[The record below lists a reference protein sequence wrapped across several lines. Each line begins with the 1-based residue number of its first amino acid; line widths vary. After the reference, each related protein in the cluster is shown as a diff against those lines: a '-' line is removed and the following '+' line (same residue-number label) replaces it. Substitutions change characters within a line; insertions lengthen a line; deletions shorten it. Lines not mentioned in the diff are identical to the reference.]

1 MSTQPVSD
9 LASTDQ
15 AAVAS
20 LPSRVSA
27 RVVIAGAVGSVVE
40 YFDFGVYGY
49 VATILATQFFA
60 AGDSTSALLSTLAAF
75 AVAFVLRPVGG
86 LIFSHFGDR
95 YGRKNTL
102 GATVLMMSAASG
114 LIGVLPTYAA
124 IGVGASVLL
133 VLARCLQGIAAG
145 GELGGAIAFVA
156 EHSPAGKRGLLC
168 SMTQTGALAGVLLAS
183 ICVALLN
190 QFLSKESMTQ
200 WGWRVPFL
208 VAIPVGLFGL
218 WIRTELSEATSFKI
232 LEKTQGVEAAPFV
245 ELFRSHLPALLK
257 SIGLSVLL
265 FSLYYI
271 AYVYVNIHLQRVVG
285 LSSKLAFWSTTVTLA
300 VSVLCM
306 PLFGTLSDRIGRKPV
321 FVFASL
327 AAAIAAAPCFIL
339 MNDGGMTAVAMQLIL
354 GVIESA
360 LMGVA
365 FSTFAELFPTR
376 VRYTG
381 IALGFNIGGV
391 VAGGSAPFICTWLVG
406 ALGSSIAPSYFL
418 CFTALVTLLS
428 ALTLKETAGSPLTI

>member
-168 SMTQTGALAGVLLAS
+168 SMTQTGALAGVLL
-183 ICVALLN
+183 C
-190 QFLSKESMTQ
+190 
-200 WGWRVPFL
+200 
-208 VAIPVGLFGL
+208 
-218 WIRTELSEATSFKI
+218 
-232 LEKTQGVEAAPFV
+232 
-245 ELFRSHLPALLK
+245 
-257 SIGLSVLL
+257 
-265 FSLYYI
+265 
-271 AYVYVNIHLQRVVG
+271 
-285 LSSKLAFWSTTVTLA
+285 
-300 VSVLCM
+300 
-306 PLFGTLSDRIGRKPV
+306 
-321 FVFASL
+321 
-327 AAAIAAAPCFIL
+327 
-339 MNDGGMTAVAMQLIL
+339 
-354 GVIESA
+354 
-360 LMGVA
+360 
-365 FSTFAELFPTR
+365 FAE
-376 VRYTG
+376 
-381 IALGFNIGGV
+381 
-391 VAGGSAPFICTWLVG
+391 
-406 ALGSSIAPSYFL
+406 SIS
-418 CFTALVTLLS
+418 
-428 ALTLKETAGSPLTI
+428 I